1 MGCVSGP
8 IDSESGPD
16 ANEPKTEQLTLDPI
30 NKKKGTKPTKI
41 VNLRSPTKPKTLQIK
56 SLVGRDSKNIQK
68 LFGMPSFVRKDLG
81 TQFWRYEGE
90 DCRLSI
96 AMYPKGRNTDYRV
109 VYTET
114 SDKNGLALDQTSCLQ
129 KLFLKVQNFMD

>member
-16 ANEPKTEQLTLDPI
+16 AYEPKTEQLTLDPI

-41 VNLRSPTKPKTLQIK
+41 VNLRSPTKPKTLEIK
-56 SLVGRDSKNIQK
+56 SLVGRDAKNIQK

-90 DCRLSI
+90 DCRLYI
-96 AMYPKGRNTDYRV
+96 AMYLKGIDNAYRV
-109 VYTET
+109 
-114 SDKNGLALDQTSCLQ
+114 
-129 KLFLKVQNFMD
+129 F